1 MIRIIFS
8 FIIILHGLIHLSGF
22 VKEWKLIQVK
32 QLTGETLISL
42 SGGLSETVGILWLTA
57 CLLFILSGVAYLLGK
72 GWWWMVAVIAIVIS
86 QILIII
92 YWKDAKFGT
101 IANFIILIA
110 CVLSYGSWSFDRMVK
125 DELKSFLSKKKVEK
139 RIVTAEM
146 IDELPP
152 VVQKWL
158 KRSNIVGKEII
169 QLAYLNQRGKMKTKP
184 DGSWMSVD
192 AEQYITASP
201 PGFLWI
207 ADVKSSLLHL
217 SGRDKYEEG
226 RGHMLIKLFSLIP
239 VVDAKG
245 KEIDQGALLRYLG
258 EIVWAPSAALSDYIT
273 WEEVD
278 STTARATMSYGGI
291 TASGIFKF
299 DENGDFVSFEADR
312 YYYRKEGSTLE
323 RWVITAKKNYK
334 EFGGIRV
341 PVTLSVAWK
350 FETGDFTWYK
360 LEIREIN
367 YNIQRKEAK

>member
-8 FIIILHGLIHLSGF
+8 FVIFLHGLIHLLGF
-22 VKEWKLIQVK
+22 VKEWKLAQVK
-32 QLTGETLISL
+32 QLTEETLISL
-42 SGGLSETVGILWLTA
+42 SGGLSKIVGILWLIA
-57 CLLFILSGVAYLLGK
+57 CLLFILSGVAYLLRK
-72 GWWWMVAVIAIVIS
+72 EWWWMVAVIVIVVS

-92 YWKDAKFGT
+92 YWKDAKFGA

-110 CVLSYGSWSFDRMVK
+110 CVLSYGSWSFDRMVN
-125 DELKSFLSKKKVEK
+125 DELNSFLPEKEIEKK
-139 RIVTAEM
+139 IVTAEM
-146 IDELPP
+146 IGELPP
-152 VVQKWL
+152 VVQRWL

-169 QLAYLNQRGKMKTKP
+169 QLAHLSQRGEMKTRP
-184 DGSWMSVD
+184 EGSWMSVD
-192 AEQYITASP
+192 AEQYITANP
-201 PGFLWI
+201 PGFIWV

-273 WEEVD
+273 WEEMD

-291 TASGIFKF
+291 TASGIFNF
-299 DENGDFVSFEADR
+299 DGNGDFVSFEADR

-334 EFGGIRV
+334 EFEGIRV
-341 PVTLSVAWK
+341 PVALSVTWK

-360 LEIREIN
+360 LEIREID
-367 YNIQRKEAK
+367 YNIQGKEAK

>member
-8 FIIILHGLIHLSGF
+8 FIIFLHGLIHLSGF

-125 DELKSFLSKKKVEK
+125 DELKSFLSKKEVEK
-139 RIVTAEM
+139 RIVTSEM

-169 QLAYLNQRGKMKTKP
+169 QLAYLNQKGKMKTKP

-273 WEEVD
+273 WEEID

>member
-1 MIRIIFS
+1 MIRVIFS

-42 SGGLSETVGILWLTA
+42 SSGLSKIVGILWLTA
-57 CLLFILSGVAYLLGK
+57 CLLFILSGAAYLLGK
-72 GWWWMVAVIAIVIS
+72 EWWWMVAVIVIVVS

-125 DELKSFLSKKKVEK
+125 DELKSFLSKKEVEK

-169 QLAYLNQRGKMKTKP
+169 QLAYLNQRGEMKTKP

-192 AEQYITASP
+192 AEQYITANP

-207 ADVKSSLLHL
+207 ADVKSSFLHL

-258 EIVWAPSAALSDYIT
+258 EIVWVPSAALSDYIT
-273 WEEVD
+273 WEEID
-278 STTARATMSYGGI
+278 STTARATMSYGGM

-323 RWVITAKKNYK
+323 RWIITAKKNYK